1 MEKDFPTMDGPN
13 LSKSPFELGISRADL
28 WAFAGILALD
38 EAQRTTRS
46 QCDNYNY
53 DRTCGD
59 NSTTCFT
66 PFPKST
72 ETLFKTGRIDC
83 IPRVTASEKQ
93 QYLASQI
100 EVGPDHS
107 GK

>member
-1 MEKDFPTMDGPN
+1 MDGPN

-53 DRTCGD
+53 DR
-59 NSTTCFT
+59 
-66 PFPKST
+66 
-72 ETLFKTGRIDC
+72 
-83 IPRVTASEKQ
+83 
-93 QYLASQI
+93 
-100 EVGPDHS
+100 DHP
-107 GK
+107 

>member
-1 MEKDFPTMDGPN
+1 MDGPN

-53 DRTCGD
+53 DRDHPYITSAKGLGWV
-59 NSTTCFT
+59 
-66 PFPKST
+66 KVGQ
-72 ETLFKTGRIDC
+72 KWVG
-83 IPRVTASEKQ
+83 SEIWQ
-93 QYLASQI
+93 FC
-100 EVGPDHS
+100 
-107 GK
+107 

>member
-1 MEKDFPTMDGPN
+1 MDGPN

-53 DRTCGD
+53 DR
-59 NSTTCFT
+59 
-66 PFPKST
+66 
-72 ETLFKTGRIDC
+72 
-83 IPRVTASEKQ
+83 
-93 QYLASQI
+93 
-100 EVGPDHS
+100 DHLYITS
-107 GK
+107 AKGLGSWGQKNGIFC